1 MKKSKITVSFIIAFT
16 LVFVSTVTISAA
28 TISPNDNSEIE
39 TENGTEIT
47 YNNNALNGGIN
58 DDINVVIDNNKQ
70 LVRSAK
76 ASGKNLNV
84 KHQTQQTDYYCGPA
98 SASMK
103 VKYLG
108 FNKSQNDMA
117 KLLGTTSSAGTG
129 AGNGAANAL
138 NKVASSKA
146 KFSWSWHKYDEVT
159 KIKNHVL
166 TAIDYGN
173 PVMINTLETPGDWCL
188 KGHNTGYDLY
198 HFGVISGYSNFG
210 NAGIYLDP
218 GYGRFSGFVQQ
229 QVATMSDL
237 SYAAGQRGYAG

>member
-1 MKKSKITVSFIIAFT
+1 MVLTFALAFT
-16 LVFVSTVTISAA
+16 LVSTTVANISAA
-28 TISPNDNSEIE
+28 TSSPDGNSVIK
-39 TENGTEIT
+39 TEDGTEIT
-47 YNNNALNGGIN
+47 YDNNVANGGIDN
-58 DDINVVIDNNKQ
+58 DINVVIDNNKK
-70 LVRSAK
+70 LVKNAP
-76 ASGKNLNV
+76 AGKSLNV
-84 KHQTQQTDYYCGPA
+84 KHQTQQNDYYCGPA
-98 SASMK
+98 SASMI

-129 AGNGAANAL
+129 AGNNVANAL

-146 KFSWSWHKYDEVT
+146 KFSWSWHKYNEVT

-166 TAIDYGN
+166 TAINYGN

-188 KGHNTGYDLY
+188 QGHNTGYDLY

-218 GYGRFSGFVQQ
+218 GYGRFSGFVKQQ
-229 QVATMSDL
+229 IAAMSDL
-237 SYAAGQRGYAG
+237 SFAAGQRGYAW